1 MKRRLRLLV
10 LVGFGLLILWL
21 GLSATSRISQA
32 YEAACS
38 ARPPCPSIKTRIFL
52 FDLLVIACAVSLP
65 WLANTLLASSDRD
78 D

>member
-10 LVGFGLLILWL
+10 LFGFGLLILWL
-21 GLSATSRISQA
+21 GLSATSRIGEA

-38 ARPPCPSIKTRIFL
+38 AHPRCPSIETRIFL
-52 FDLLVIACAVSLP
+52 LDLFVIACAVSLP
-65 WLANTLLASSDRD
+65 WLANSLLASMDRD